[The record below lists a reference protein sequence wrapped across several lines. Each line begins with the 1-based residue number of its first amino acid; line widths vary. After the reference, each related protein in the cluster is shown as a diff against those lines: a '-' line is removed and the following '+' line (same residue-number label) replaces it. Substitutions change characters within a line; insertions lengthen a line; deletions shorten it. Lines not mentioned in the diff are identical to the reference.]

1 MSSLERQSYGEV
13 EGKVAV
19 EVVVKDGV
27 VVAACVGWVD
37 GFHAGIE
44 ADDEEVGVHAE
55 TDAVAH
61 CDLFP
66 ESAEV
71 ELAARLVF
79 VGTDCPDVT
88 GIDKGGSTEFPKELR
103 TIFEAQI
110 KFEVARL
117 VDEVDALVLAVV
129 GARAE

>member
-37 GFHAGIE
+37 GFHSGIE

-55 TDAVAH
+55 TDAVTN
-61 CDLFP
+61 CDFFP
-66 ESAEV
+66 EGVEV
-71 ELAARLVF
+71 ELTSRLVF
-79 VGTDCPDVT
+79 VFADSPDVAR
-88 GIDKGGSTEFPKELR
+88 IDESGSAEFPEEFGSVFETEVELDV
-103 TIFEAQI
+103 T
-110 KFEVARL
+110 
-117 VDEVDALVLAVV
+117 
-129 GARAE
+129 